1 MLLDSSHL
9 TLQSLLFVPGDR
21 PERFDKALASNAHV
35 VCIDLED
42 AVGPERK
49 SLARQ
54 STLDCLDRC
63 SSDRLAV
70 RINRVTTQQGLRD
83 ILSLCEARVQPR
95 LLLLPKVESVVELEI
110 VTEAFKSAQIGLIP
124 LIESVKGLREVAT
137 ISAARACVALMFGG
151 HDFAGELG
159 VAMEWEPMLLARLTI
174 VQACAA
180 AGVAAI
186 DAPSLEIQDEKALE
200 EEARRCKALGFTAKA
215 AIHPAQIPLLN
226 RVFQPTDQ
234 EIAEAQDAINVFH
247 STEGSAAQFR
257 GRLLDKPMMRR
268 YELILARAKGAR
280 TTRSDPH
287 N

>member
-1 MLLDSSHL
+1 VLLDSSHL

-54 STLDCLDRC
+54 STLDYLDRS

-70 RINRVTTQQGLRD
+70 RINRLTTHQGLRD
-83 ILSLCEARVQPR
+83 ILSLCEARTQPR

-110 VTEAFKSAQIGLIP
+110 VTDAFKSPQIGLIP

-137 ISAARACVALMFGG
+137 ISAARACAALMFGG

-159 VAMEWEPMLLARLTI
+159 VATEWEPMLLARLTI

-180 AGVAAI
+180 AGVPAI

-200 EEARRCKALGFTAKA
+200 KEARRCKVLGFTAKA
-215 AIHPAQIPLLN
+215 AIHPAQIPLLH
-226 RVFQPTDQ
+226 RVFQPTDK
-234 EIAEAQDAINVFH
+234 EIAEAQDAINVFR
-247 STEGSAAQFR
+247 STDGSAVQFR

-280 TTRSDPH
+280 KDSE
-287 N
+287 